1 MSNEKKVLIVLWGY
15 APVGSQPQ
23 PSRALHVFNELKRRF
38 PDTYIIMQKVEG
50 KTSGL
55 ENLIQ
60 VKPIIPIKGKFQ
72 LLKGIIFR
80 FQIAI
85 FTLWFAVS
93 KKIDVVILRG
103 YDTILVHPFLKL
115 LGIKTFYDFHGLY
128 HRELIQQNRRLRGF
142 FVRLIDKITFRLSS
156 KIIVVSGGIKMQ
168 IQEYQNKCLY
178 LPNGVDIEKIRNV
191 DYGHSIELPTDKKII
206 GFIGNW
212 ESFMK
217 IEDVC
222 ESLKY
227 LSGCVGV
234 IIGRGY
240 NAEHVID
247 KYQAIENIIFT
258 GKISYEKVY
267 ALLEKIDVCI
277 IPYDKNDKHSQYPD
291 FFSARKTKEYIA
303 AGKPIIVAD
312 VIGKEGWLVE
322 NKNCL
327 LYESGNSKDLADKIN
342 TLLNDE
348 KLYRTLSKNNR
359 RLAEEFTWEHL
370 IKRSGL
376 MEEIS
381 GTVEFSIIG

>member
-1 MSNEKKVLIVLWGY
+1 MSSKKKVLIVLWGHT
-15 APVGSQPQ
+15 PVCSQPQ
-23 PSRALHVFNELKRRF
+23 PSRALYMFNELKRRF
-38 PDTYIIMQKVEG
+38 PDTYILMQKGEENLP
-50 KTSGL
+50 GL
-55 ENLIQ
+55 DNLIQ
-60 VKPIIPIKGKFQ
+60 VKPIIPIKGKLQ

-80 FQIAI
+80 FQISI
-85 FTLWFAVS
+85 FTLWFVIS
-93 KKIDVVILRG
+93 KKIDFVIIRG

-115 LGIKTFYDFHGLY
+115 LGVKTFYDFHGLY
-128 HRELIQQNRRLRGF
+128 HRELIQQKRGLRGF
-142 FVRLIDKITFRLSS
+142 FVRHIDKLTLMLSS
-156 KIIVVSGGIKMQ
+156 KIIVVSDGIKMQ

-178 LPNGVDIEKIRNV
+178 LPNGVDIERIRNA
-191 DYGHSIELPTDKKII
+191 DYEHSIELPEDKKII

-217 IEDVC
+217 IEDIC

-240 NAEHVID
+240 NAEHIIG
-247 KYQAIENIIFT
+247 KYQTTDNIIFT
-258 GKISYEKVY
+258 GKVPHKKVY
-267 ALLEKIDVCI
+267 ALLKEIDVCI

-312 VIGKEGWLVE
+312 VIGRESWLVE
-322 NKNCL
+322 NENCL
-327 LYESGNSKDLADKIN
+327 LYESGDPKDLADKIN

-348 KLYRTLSKNNR
+348 KLYRTLSENNKR
-359 RLAEEFTWEHL
+359 MAEEFTWEHL

-381 GTVEFSIIG
+381 ANDDVA